1 MKKTALIVT
10 MVLAAV
16 CTNGAPRDKQL
27 VVKVKMSKATYDLAV
42 AHEGGTKALEQA
54 GGSELG
60 QWVTSIAQSQQSV
73 ALPVVEPAVYDNE
86 LPDPVV
92 TTVAVTTVAATTVA
106 ATTIAATTAAVTTTT
121 AHE

>member
-1 MKKTALIVT
+1 MKRTALIVT
-10 MVLAAV
+10 IALAAV
-16 CTNGAPRDKQL
+16 CTNAAPRDKQL
-27 VVKVKMSKATYDLAV
+27 VVKVKMSQATYDLAV
-42 AHEGGTKALEQA
+42 AHEGGKKALEQA
-54 GGSELG
+54 GGSEVG

-86 LPDPVV
+86 LPDPT